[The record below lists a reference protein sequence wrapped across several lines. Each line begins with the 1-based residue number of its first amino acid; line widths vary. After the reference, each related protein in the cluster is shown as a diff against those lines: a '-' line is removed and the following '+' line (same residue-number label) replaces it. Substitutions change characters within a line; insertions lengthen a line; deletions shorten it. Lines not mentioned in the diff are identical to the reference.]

1 MVCAVMLL
9 LPASAA
15 AGDKV
20 RDSWEW
26 FNAAEFYQ
34 SGDIKGR
41 QDLKAALRY
50 FRISAEKGNPV
61 AAFKLGEIYENG
73 IGIDKDSLQAFTWY
87 MRSAARNDKDGQ
99 LKVGW
104 CYQKGIG
111 VQADPKVAVI
121 WYRIA
126 AENGNIWGYHMLAFM
141 LADGEGLKQDVAL
154 AKRYF
159 ELSLP
164 KTNDHWAKWKL
175 AHLLAK
181 EEPIRARALLQE
193 AAAAGNAQA
202 AEELGANAAARQPE
216 LPSTKP
222 ALKRP

>member
-1 MVCAVMLL
+1 MIRHVVLL
-9 LPASAA
+9 LLSASPAL
-15 AGDKV
+15 GDQV

-34 SGDIKGR
+34 SSQAKGR
-41 QDLKAALRY
+41 KDLRTTAHY
-50 FRISAEKGNPV
+50 FRVSAEKGNPV

-73 IGIDKDSLQAFTWY
+73 IGVAKDPVQAFTWY
-87 MRSAARNDKDGQ
+87 MRSASRNDKDGQ

-111 VQADPKVAVI
+111 VQPDPQIAAI

-126 AENGNIWGYHMLAFM
+126 AENKNIWAYHMLAFM
-141 LADGEGLKQDVAL
+141 LADGQGMKQDL
-154 AKRYF
+154 AQARSYF
-159 ELSLP
+159 EISLP

-175 AHLLAK
+175 AHLLA
-181 EEPIRARALLQE
+181 EQDPIRAKTLLKE

-202 AEELGANAAARQPE
+202 AEELKNSR
-216 LPSTKP
+216 
-222 ALKRP
+222 